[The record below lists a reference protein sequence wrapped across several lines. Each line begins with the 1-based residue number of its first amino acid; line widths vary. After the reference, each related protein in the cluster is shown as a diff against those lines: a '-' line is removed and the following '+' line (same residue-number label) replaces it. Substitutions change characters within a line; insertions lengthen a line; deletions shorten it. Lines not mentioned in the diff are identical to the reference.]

1 MRNLQSGF
9 KLSSLIPRTHVLHS
23 TQCGGGSCLK
33 YFTLIELLVVIAIIA
48 ILAGMLIPSLG
59 KAKAKSHM
67 ISCLSNVRQ
76 IGLCFASYAND
87 QDDSYPITDDR
98 YYGSSA
104 QYRTWAWKFH
114 NAGYVGD
121 AKLFFCPTLLSVI
134 PQSNLSTYYDPNPT
148 HIGAW
153 VSITYA
159 YNGRFGGYISW
170 IGKLKVYKT
179 SGMVKKPSEK
189 ALMMESLTTQSGASI
204 GHAHF
209 EASTRSDTNYWQI
222 VAVPHNNNSPRNYL
236 SGTSNML
243 YGDLHVDSLKNASN
257 TTVLTDW
264 MIKPN
269 QE

>member
-1 MRNLQSGF
+1 MRR
-9 KLSSLIPRTHVLHS
+9 KD
-23 TQCGGGSCLK
+23 
-33 YFTLIELLVVIAIIA
+33 FTLIELLVVIAIIS

-59 KAKAKSHM
+59 KAKAKSQA
-67 ISCLSNVRQ
+67 IACLSNVKQ
-76 IGLCFASYAND
+76 ISLCFANYAND
-87 QDDSYPITDDR
+87 QDDYFPITDDR
-98 YYGSSA
+98 YYGSSVQNRA
-104 QYRTWAWKFH
+104 WGWKFH

-121 AKLFFCPTLLSVI
+121 AKVFFCPTLLTVI
-134 PQSNLSTYYDPNPT
+134 PQSNLSTYDNPNPT

-159 YNGRFGGYISW
+159 YNGWFGGYINW
-170 IGKLKVYKT
+170 IGKRKVYKL

-189 ALMMESLTTQSGASI
+189 AVMMESLTKQSGSYI

-209 EASTRSDTNYWQI
+209 EASTQPSASSYWQV
-222 VAVPHNNNSPRNYL
+222 VAVPHDNTRPGNYL

-243 YGDLHVDSLKNASN
+243 YGDLHVGSLKNASN

-269 QE
+269 LE

>member
-1 MRNLQSGF
+1 MRR
-9 KLSSLIPRTHVLHS
+9 KD
-23 TQCGGGSCLK
+23 
-33 YFTLIELLVVIAIIA
+33 FTLIELLVVIAIIA

-76 IGLCFASYAND
+76 IGLCFANYAND
-87 QDDSYPITDDR
+87 QNDSYPITDDR
-98 YYGSSA
+98 YYGSSV

-114 NAGYVGD
+114 NAGYIRD
-121 AKLFFCPTLLSVI
+121 AKIFFCPTLLGII
-134 PQSNLSTYYDPNPT
+134 PQSNLSTYNNPNPT
-148 HIGAW
+148 NIGAW
-153 VSITYA
+153 VTITYA

-189 ALMMESLTTQSGASI
+189 ALMMESITMQSGSPI

-209 EASTRSDTNYWQI
+209 EAATRTDNTSYWQV
-222 VAVPHNNNSPRNYL
+222 VAVPHNNNLPRSYL
-236 SGTSNML
+236 SGTGNML
-243 YGDLHVDSLKNASN
+243 YGDLHVDSLKNAAS
-257 TTVLTDW
+257 TSVLTDW
-264 MIKPN
+264 VIKPG